1 MKSILKATT
10 IILFIAT
17 ILVSCGEGNKEEALG
32 ENGVQQP
39 INPNGDTELA
49 LLMRAMFEE
58 AQAIKTQIDNGEP
71 ITIHLEHEKILTAE
85 ATEPEKASSPEYK
98 AFAGSYL
105 QSIQE
110 LQAADSNELSSAYNT
125 MVVNCMTCHKS
136 LCPGPMVKIKKLQ

>member
-1 MKSILKATT
+1 MKTT
-10 IILFIAT
+10 IKAIIVLILLVT
-17 ILVSCGEGNKEEALG
+17 ITLSCGEGNKEEAIG
-32 ENGVQQP
+32 ESVVQQP
-39 INPNGDTELA
+39 INPNGDSELA
-49 LLMRAMFEE
+49 LLMRAMFDE

-71 ITIHLEHEKILTAE
+71 VTIELEHEKILTAD
-85 ATEPEKASSPEYK
+85 ATEPDKAASPEYK

-110 LQAADSNELSSAYNT
+110 LQAADSNELLGAYNT